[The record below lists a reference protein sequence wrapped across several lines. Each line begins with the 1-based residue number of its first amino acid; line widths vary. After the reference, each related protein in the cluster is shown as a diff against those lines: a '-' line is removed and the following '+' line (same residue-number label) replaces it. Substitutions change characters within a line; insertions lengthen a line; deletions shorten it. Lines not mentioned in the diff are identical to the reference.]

1 MSTGCAGCWLVVEA
15 TIKLAEAVFPVP
27 ASFDVTALVVLFRVP
42 EAAEATLT
50 VNEHEAFAARLAPER
65 LTLPDPAVALIVP
78 TPQLPVR
85 SLGFATVCPAGRVSV
100 KPIPLRERLA
110 LGFDRLNVS
119 VVVPFSATLPLP

>member
-42 EAAEATLT
+42 EAAEVTLM
-50 VNEHEAFAARLAPER
+50 VNEHDALEARLAPER
-65 LTLPDPAVALIVP
+65 VTLVDPAVAVIVP
-78 TPQLPVR
+78 TPQLPV
-85 SLGFATVCPAGRVSV
+85 SELGVATVCPAGNASV

-119 VVVPFSATLPLP
+119 VVVP